1 MSVIVELSIFPLGK
15 GEGVSAEVAR
25 AVKLIEESGLSYGF
39 GPMSTCIEGE
49 WGEVMALITRCHDE
63 LRKDCSRVLVYLR
76 ADSRD
81 GENRMQSKVEAV
93 ERHFS
98 APLKK

>member
-15 GEGVSAEVAR
+15 GEGVSTDVAR
-25 AVKLIEESGLSYGF
+25 AVKCIEESGLAYRF

-49 WGEVMALITRCHDE
+49 WDEVMALVTRCHDE
-63 LRKDCSRVLVYLR
+63 LRKDSSRVLVYLR

-81 GENRMQSKVEAV
+81 GVSRMESKMEAV
-93 ERHFS
+93 ERHFD
-98 APLKK
+98 APLRK